1 MNENYINNLSE
12 NIKEVKVEVVS
23 GKSKAGKDYKAL
35 RVQVGEYETL
45 IFPSKFE
52 MRYIESVL

>member
-12 NIKEVKVEVVS
+12 NIKEIKVEIVN
-23 GKSKAGKDYKAL
+23 GRSKAGKDYEAL
-35 RVQVGEYETL
+35 KLTVGEYETL

-52 MRYIESVL
+52 MKYIKSVL